1 MFFTILELKISELLH
16 RITKFPGKL
25 TSPLNT
31 AVIEYHLQTSAFFK
45 AFKKCDTTTLDTAI
59 LFTLSSILELTDNGL
74 TTFKTVNISQMK
86 LVLSLFPPVKLNV
99 QINSETNACLLCN
112 KIQHH

>member
-1 MFFTILELKISELLH
+1 MFFTILKLKISELLH

-25 TSPLNT
+25 VSPLNT

-59 LFTLSSILELTDNGL
+59 LFTLSSILKLTDNG
-74 TTFKTVNISQMK
+74 
-86 LVLSLFPPVKLNV
+86 
-99 QINSETNACLLCN
+99 
-112 KIQHH
+112 